1 MAFINKNTKNND
13 GFLGRNGKA
22 VSTAS
27 WVPWTSTWT
36 RRGKPGGESPAG
48 KARRGK
54 PGGDSCPENVRKR
67 MSNRC
72 ASHILSVNLL
82 QFVGKRRFENINM
95 VENENVG

>member
-1 MAFINKNTKNND
+1 MYIYTTNNHFSLINTQKQRCISWEERQSCFD
-13 GFLGRNGKA
+13 RVLGALDKHLD
-22 VSTAS
+22 
-27 WVPWTSTWT
+27 
-36 RRGKPGGESPAG
+36 KAG
-48 KARRGK
+48 KARRGN

-95 VENENVG
+95 LEKENVG